1 MNDVMINPPLQEEGS
16 DRKRESG
23 LRRPQHLARR
33 PVIGLLMV
41 LLGGVMFGVIVI
53 GLQTNAPVMQLD
65 ILWINTIHTMALQS
79 SPFMRTVMISG
90 FYVGEHVIV
99 AIGVI
104 LALYF
109 LYKRFWP
116 ELCMVVIAWAG
127 EGGIWLYLSAYF
139 NRPRPVFEIPVWHQ
153 MTAPGFPSGHS
164 ISAVMCYGL
173 LAYLLAPRIH
183 SHLGKALVIIV
194 AVLVILFIG
203 YSRIFVGDHYPTD
216 VLAGYALGIAWSGF
230 VYTLVELM
238 SYKKVVGYVEEK

>member
-1 MNDVMINPPLQEEGS
+1 MNDVMINPPLQEKGS
-16 DRKRESG
+16 DRKHESG
-23 LRRPQHLARR
+23 LRRPQLLARR

-41 LLGGVMFGVIVI
+41 LLGGITFGVIVV

-79 SPFMRTVMISG
+79 SPFMRAVMISG
-90 FYVGEHVIV
+90 FYIGEHVIV

-104 LALYF
+104 LVLYF

-139 NRPRPVFEIPVWHQ
+139 NRPRPLFEIPVWHQ

-173 LAYLLAPRIH
+173 LAYLLAPRVH
-183 SHLGKALVIIV
+183 SRLGKALVIVV

-230 VYTLVELM
+230 VYTLVELI

>member
-1 MNDVMINPPLQEEGS
+1 MINPPLREEGS
-16 DRKRESG
+16 DRKRERG
-23 LRRPQHLARR
+23 LRTPQLLARR
-33 PVIGLLMV
+33 PMIGLLMV
-41 LLGGVMFGVIVI
+41 LLGGITFGVMVVS
-53 GLQTNAPVMQLD
+53 LQTNGPLMQLD
-65 ILWINTIHTMALQS
+65 ILWINTIHTTALQS
-79 SPFMRTVMISG
+79 SSFIRAVMISG
-90 FYVGEHVIV
+90 FYIGEHVIV

-139 NRPRPVFEIPVWHQ
+139 NRPRPVFEVPVWHQ
-153 MTAPGFPSGHS
+153 MTAPSFPSGHS
-164 ISAVMCYGL
+164 LSAIMCYGL
-173 LAYLLAPRIH
+173 LAYLLVPRIH
-183 SHLGKALVIIV
+183 SRPGKALVIVV

-203 YSRIFVGDHYPTD
+203 YSRVFVGDHYPTD

-230 VYTLVELM
+230 VYTLVELI

>member
-1 MNDVMINPPLQEEGS
+1 MNDVMINPPLQEERL
-16 DRKRESG
+16 DRERERG
-23 LRRPQHLARR
+23 LRRPQLLARR

-41 LLGGVMFGVIVI
+41 LLGGITFGVIVV

-79 SPFMRTVMISG
+79 SPSMRAVMISG
-90 FYVGEHVIV
+90 FYIGEHVIV

-173 LAYLLAPRIH
+173 LAYLLVPRIH
-183 SHLGKALVIIV
+183 SRLGKALVIVV

-230 VYTLVELM
+230 VYTLVELI
-238 SYKKVVGYVEEK
+238 SYKKAVGYVEEK